1 MSHKRKLKIHLPRLV
16 LFDSTGDV
24 LRNLIAHDIM
34 SRKGDEFS
42 MYANI
47 MDMLIDT
54 PKDLAILKKAK
65 VIENHMGNDERF
77 VDMWNNM
84 CVNVYYNDK
93 AQMMNDDIVA
103 DHSSSWSH
111 LAAEF

>member
-54 PKDLAILKKAK
+54 PKDIAILKKAK
-65 VIENHMGNDERF
+65 VIENHLGNNERF
-77 VDMWNNM
+77 ANMWFL
-84 CVNVYYNDK
+84 
-93 AQMMNDDIVA
+93 Q
-103 DHSSSWSH
+103 
-111 LAAEF
+111 